1 MIWFILGALFGV
13 LLMAV
18 FNMCRGPS
26 VHITCKDCVHRDKEL
41 CPLSHFAFD
50 EFNRPAR
57 RTDTSEDFYCRE
69 AKKG

>member
-18 FNMCRGPS
+18 FTMNKEPPI
-26 VHITCKDCVHRDKEL
+26 HITCKDCVHRNKES

-50 EFNRPAR
+50 EFNHPAR
-57 RTDTSEDFYCRE
+57 KTDTPDDFYCRE
-69 AKKG
+69 AKRG